1 MMNTNDFIQS
11 YMNSPEKQKE
21 LYNRT
26 LLIVVIPQMF
36 GGAMSGIIVTGSSF
50 EILSITGGLLSLIR
64 IPMVFWSTRDGQT
77 V

>member
-1 MMNTNDFIQS
+1 MMNTNDFIQC
-11 YMNSPEKQKE
+11 YMNSPEKQKK

-36 GGAMSGIIVTGSSF
+36 GGAMSGTIVTGSSF

>member
-11 YMNSPEKQKE
+11 YMNSPEKQKK

-26 LLIVVIPQMF
+26 LLIVVIPQMI
-36 GGAMSGIIVTGSSF
+36 GGAMSGTIVTDSSF